1 MAPNRHLVRALA
13 LAAAATVSLSACT
26 ATKSGGDGPAAGGKI
41 KVGLVTKT
49 DTNPYFV
56 KLRDS
61 AKAQAD
67 GPGRQADRARGQVRR
82 RQRGPGRG
90 HREPRPAG
98 RQGHPDHAEQLDRHP
113 RRIKQAKEKGIL
125 VIALDTE
132 TDPKEAVD
140 ATYATNNLAAGEL
153 QGKYVK
159 ATLGATPPKVL
170 LMDGTPG
177 GTVDEQ
183 RHRGFLQ
190 GLGLAEG
197 DPAIIGAAP
206 TNGDQNKAQAA
217 MENLLQRDAAVN
229 AVYTINEPA
238 ARGAVAALGAKGL
251 TGKVAIA
258 SIDGGC
264 QGVQDVKDGKYL
276 ATVMQFPKK
285 MAEQGVDAVVAFAK
299 DGTKPNG
306 FQDTGAQ
313 LISDK
318 PRGRPGRQ
326 GHRLG
331 CAELLGLSH
340 VDDDDRDRN
349 DPDRTGPGWPRRWCT
364 TPRWGPSGRWW
375 SRCWC
380 SR

>member
-1 MAPNRHLVRALA
+1 MAHSRLLVRALA
-13 LAAAATVSLSACT
+13 LAASATISLSACT
-26 ATKSGGDGPAAGGKI
+26 ATKSGGSEAAEDGKI
-41 KVGLVTKT
+41 KLGLVTKT
-49 DTNPYFV
+49 DTNPFFV

-61 AKAQAD
+61 AKAKAD
-67 GPGRQADRARGQVRR
+67 AQGVKLIAVAGKFDGDNEGQVAAIENLI
-82 RQRGPGRG
+82 Q
-90 HREPRPAG
+90 
-98 RQGHPDHAEQLDRHP
+98 QGVKGILITPSNSTGILGAL
-113 RRIKQAKEKGIL
+113 KQAKDKGIL

-132 TDPKEAVD
+132 TDPKDAVD
-140 ATYATNNLAAGEL
+140 ATYATNNVTAGEL

-159 ATLGATPPKVL
+159 ATLGSAPPKVL
-170 LMDGTPG
+170 MMDGTPG

-190 GLGLAEG
+190 GLGIKDG

-217 MENLLQRDAAVN
+217 MENLLQRNAAVN

-238 ARGAVAALGAKGL
+238 ARGAVAALGAKRL

-299 DGTKPNG
+299 DGTKPSG

-313 LISDK
+313 LISDT
-318 PRGRPGRQ
+318 PVPG
-326 GHRLG
+326 LDIKDT
-331 CAELLGLSH
+331 A
-340 VDDDDRDRN
+340 
-349 DPDRTGPGWPRRWCT
+349 
-364 TPRWGPSGRWW
+364 WGAQN
-375 SRCWC
+375 CWG
-380 SR
+380 